1 MFISMIFIRL
11 EKVWYK
17 PKINMWYTQKKFGI
31 RHKKMWYKG
40 QKKFGIRQ
48 ILIVILI
55 VIKIT
60 KVNLIINFEK
70 AFH

>member
-1 MFISMIFIRL
+1 
-11 EKVWYK
+11 
-17 PKINMWYTQKKFGI
+17 MWFTQKKFGI

>member
-1 MFISMIFIRL
+1 
-11 EKVWYK
+11 
-17 PKINMWYTQKKFGI
+17 MWFTQKKFGI
-31 RHKKMWYKG
+31 RHKKMWYKAK
-40 QKKFGIRQ
+40 KKFGIRQ
-48 ILIVILI
+48 ILI

>member
-17 PKINMWYTQKKFGI
+17 PKINMWYT
-31 RHKKMWYKG
+31 